1 MTKSTAPFNQYLLFI
16 FILLSTIVKFYQIDY
31 RSFSFDELYGVVAA
45 LEPNFDNYLDNWIRY
60 DTNPPLYYFVLNI
73 WLKIV
78 PSNEFWVRLLS
89 VLFILIASVIFILG
103 IKKRFENKAWFYL
116 ILLVGANFGFL
127 FFSQEARAYAL
138 LLLFICLQLLSFI
151 DLLDTKHLKAFSKKL
166 VPFAIYTVLSSYTHY
181 TGFIFSCILILFLIA
196 AHRKEKQILLRLF
209 LSATSCMLLGL
220 LWLHNF
226 IFVFSIDKSFVIN
239 PTLSIIKEIVSM
251 LLFGYTNIGKVLSIL
266 FILGLTFYFFGII
279 KEFKRLK
286 ISHQTITILGILG
299 LGIIVLS
306 PIIPYFFQY
315 RHYIFLIPILLLFFS
330 LILSSNNF
338 GTNTNNL
345 LIFLAIV
352 IVCVQGLSLYKS
364 KREEWRQSVQYIVD
378 ANKNNKT
385 TVIILGE
392 PWQKMHSAY
401 LKSDPGYLNVS
412 IRRKSFYQYYF
423 QRFDQKNQC
432 ELIVLR
438 PDKKE
443 LENYISESLKKEDQ
457 VFLLSHA
464 GEYQNKLKRLD
475 LAKGIKVSEK
485 KFYLHEVYQFTR
497 VSNYEK

>member
-1 MTKSTAPFNQYLLFI
+1 MIKSTAPFNQYLLFI
-16 FILLSTIVKFYQIDY
+16 FIVLSTIVKFYQIDY
-31 RSFSFDELYGVVAA
+31 RSFSFDELYGVVAS
-45 LEPNFDNYLDNWIRY
+45 LEPNFENYLNNWICY
-60 DTNPPLYYFVLNI
+60 DTNPPLYYFVLKI

-89 VLFILIASVIFILG
+89 VLFMLIASVIFIHG
-103 IKKRFENKAWFYL
+103 IKKRLENQTWFYL
-116 ILLVGANFGFL
+116 LLLVGTNFGFL
-127 FFSQEARAYAL
+127 FFAQEGRAYAL
-138 LLLFICLQLLSFI
+138 MLLFICLQLLSFI
-151 DLLDTKHLKAFSKKL
+151 DLLETKHLKTFSKKL
-166 VPFAIYTVLSSYTHY
+166 ILFTIYTVLSSYTHY
-181 TGFIFSCILILFLIA
+181 TGLIFSCVLFLFLIV
-196 AHRKEKQILLRLF
+196 AHRKEKQILLRIF
-209 LSATSCMLLGL
+209 LSAISCLLVGL
-220 LWLHNF
+220 FWLNNF

-239 PTLSIIKEIVSM
+239 PELSIVKAIVSM

-286 ISHQTITILGILG
+286 ISHQNITILGILG
-299 LGIIVLS
+299 IGIIILS

-338 GTNTNNL
+338 GANTNNL
-345 LIFLAIV
+345 LICLAIV
-352 IVCVQGLSLYKS
+352 MVCAQGLSLYKS
-364 KREEWRQSVQYIVD
+364 KREEWRQAVKYIVD
-378 ANKNNKT
+378 SNKNNKT

-423 QRFDQKNQC
+423 DRFDKNNQS
-432 ELIVLR
+432 ELIILR
-438 PDKKE
+438 PEKNE
-443 LENYISESLKKEDQ
+443 LENYIKESLKKEDQ
-457 VFLLSHA
+457 IYLLSHA

-475 LAKGIKVSEK
+475 MPKEIKVSEK
-485 KFYLHEVYQFTR
+485 KFYLHEVYQFR
-497 VSNYEK
+497 ADKIKK

>member
-1 MTKSTAPFNQYLLFI
+1 MIKSTATFNQYLLFI
-16 FILLSTIVKFYQIDY
+16 FILLSIIVKFYQIDY
-31 RSFSFDELYGVVAA
+31 RSFSFDELYGVVAS

-60 DTNPPLYYFVLNI
+60 DTNPPLYYFVLKI

-89 VLFILIASVIFILG
+89 VLFILIASVIFIHG
-103 IKKRFENKAWFYL
+103 IKKRFENQTWFYL
-116 ILLVGANFGFL
+116 LLLVGANFGFL
-127 FFSQEARAYAL
+127 FFAQEGRAYAL
-138 LLLFICLQLLSFI
+138 MLLFICMQLLCFI
-151 DLLDTKHLKAFSKKL
+151 DLIETKHLKAFSRKL
-166 VPFAIYTVLSSYTHY
+166 VPFTVYTVLSSYTHY

-196 AHRKEKQILLRLF
+196 VHRKEKQIMLRIF
-209 LSATSCMLLGL
+209 LSSIGCLLLGL
-220 LWLHNF
+220 FWVQNF

-239 PTLSIIKEIVSM
+239 PTLSIVKEIVSM

-266 FILGLTFYFFGII
+266 FISGLAFYFFGIQ

-286 ISHQTITILGILG
+286 ISHQNITILGVFG

-330 LILSSNNF
+330 LILSSINF
-338 GTNTNNL
+338 SANTNNL
-345 LIFLAIV
+345 FICLAIV
-352 IVCVQGLSLYKS
+352 IVCTQGLSLYKS
-364 KREEWRQSVQYIVD
+364 KREEWRQAVKYIVD

-392 PWQKMHSAY
+392 PWQKMHSTY

-423 QRFDQKNQC
+423 QRFDQNNQC

-443 LENYISESLKKEDQ
+443 LENYIRESLKKEDE

-475 LAKGIKVSEK
+475 FPKGIKISEK
-485 KFYLHEVYQFTR
+485 KFYLHEVYQFN
-497 VSNYEK
+497 VDEIEEY